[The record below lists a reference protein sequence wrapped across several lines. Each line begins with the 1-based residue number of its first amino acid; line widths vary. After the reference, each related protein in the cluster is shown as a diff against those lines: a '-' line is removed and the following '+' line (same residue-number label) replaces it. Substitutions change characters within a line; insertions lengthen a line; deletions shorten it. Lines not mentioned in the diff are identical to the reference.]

1 MDSASQ
7 NSGAE
12 LRNELRSDASTI
24 TDTAKQRLQS
34 EVDSR
39 KSTAATQAK
48 SVSSALESAADQ
60 LNDSPAWLRSA
71 FQQGA
76 QTLQRFADQVEQKDS
91 RELTRD
97 VQQLA
102 RQNPGTFL
110 AGCAAIGFA
119 AARVLKA
126 GAEQTSQGQGD
137 YGQGDYAQSSYSYDQ
152 QPATAGAYD
161 PYAAQPASGS
171 SPMFGGASGT
181 QTGYSTQGGAL

>member
-1 MDSASQ
+1 MDTASQ

-12 LRNELRSDASTI
+12 LREELRSDASTI

-39 KSTAATQAK
+39 KGTAAQQAK

-60 LNDSPAWLRSA
+60 LNDSPAWLRST

-76 QTLQRFADQVEQKDS
+76 QTLQRFADQIEQKDT

-110 AGCAAIGFA
+110 AGCAALGFA

-126 GAEQTSQGQGD
+126 GAEQTSQSD
-137 YGQGDYAQSSYSYDQ
+137 YGQGDYRESSYGYDQ
-152 QPATAGAYD
+152 QAATTAGAYD
-161 PYAAQPASGS
+161 PYAAQPATGS
-171 SPMFGGASGT
+171 APMFGGASGT